1 MNESYRINIGNETL
15 TFMLIK
21 TTARSSPVSPFLM
34 ELLQGGA
41 RLLLKRANGA
51 RYIEQMV
58 AHGFFQ

>member
-1 MNESYRINIGNETL
+1 MKPRHL
-15 TFMLIK
+15 CLLK
-21 TTARSSPVSPFLM
+21 QRRDCLLLALFLM